1 MSLVRSKQCRKNRN
15 DMNGVIRRQGLRAK
29 ILAWSFIPTL
39 VILAAVAVV
48 TYLAY
53 QGVTD
58 DLILA
63 KNQELTRLSASQLSA
78 EMKTYTDLLA
88 EIANTSDLRQTNP
101 VLQRAALQRFSNR
114 LVIFDGGISVLNNF
128 GVLVAALPER
138 RDELGQDWSNR
149 EYFRQIVHAS
159 RPVFSDILSDG
170 PQQAEVIVAAVPILG
185 DQGELIGVLAGMF
198 RMGVREVSSFYGGI
212 VKQRIGESGNTYV
225 VDSQGRV
232 IYHQDSTQIGT
243 DISNSPVVQAA
254 LSGGSRA
261 LRTRNSAGNRILA
274 GYAPI
279 PGTPWILVSE
289 ENWVSLA
296 NAFQGYRQFLVL
308 LLVLGVLIPIALVNI
323 GIRQIMRPI
332 VALTDAAQEVARGN
346 FDQTITAQT
355 SDEIEELANQFNFM
369 AGQLRASYAE
379 LEQRVSD
386 RTRELAVLYRA
397 DEELLKHL
405 QLDDLLK
412 ALVDVAVDILA
423 TDKSALLVWDADRN
437 KLVVGASRG
446 YNPDTFDRLTFGV
459 EDGFMGSVMSTG
471 EPAVVED
478 ADNEPGVAVHV
489 TQPEGIRAFMH
500 VPIKVKGRLFGVFNF
515 GYLAPHSFSEDEKRL
530 LSALAQRA
538 ALAIENAQL
547 YEQAQFAA
555 TIEERQRL
563 ARELHD
569 AVTQTLFSSSLI
581 ADVLPR
587 IWERNSE
594 EGRRRLEELRQLTR
608 GALAEMRTL
617 LLELR
622 PSALVEVEL
631 GDLLRQVGEAFTGRS
646 RIPIQ
651 LEVDGDIHIPPDVKV
666 GLYRIAQEA
675 LNNIAKH
682 ANASQVTLKLCAE
695 GKGLE
700 LSVVDDGCGFDMSG
714 VSSEHLGLKIMGE
727 RSREIGV
734 NLTVDSQVGAG
745 TKIVAR
751 WESE

>member
-1 MSLVRSKQCRKNRN
+1 
-15 DMNGVIRRQGLRAK
+15 MNGVIRRQGLRAK

-114 LVIFDGGISVLNNF
+114 LVIFDGGVSVLNNF

-138 RDELGQDWSNR
+138 QDKLGQDWSNR

-261 LRTRNSAGNRILA
+261 LRTSNSAGNRILA

-587 IWERNSE
+587 IWERNPE